1 MSPQSRLV
9 AGIVLIIVP
18 PGSAVLDRANWLLP
32 MIGEF
37 LDAPTPES
45 ERAAGGEA

>member
-18 PGSAVLDRANWLLP
+18 PGRAVLERANWLLP
-32 MIGEF
+32 MIGES

-45 ERAAGGEA
+45 KRAAGGEA